1 MAAEVVMPKLGM
13 AMKEGTVSTWNKKVG
28 DSVSKGDMIASINSE
43 KIEMEIEAPQDGVIL
58 DILVQEDVG
67 VPPGTIIC
75 YVGKPNEQLTEQ
87 NSSANELQA
96 PKNEVAATI
105 SLEEPPANAAAASS
119 KKSKDTVR
127 ISPIARKIAESENI
141 DIEMIKGTGPKG
153 RITKADVEKVLT
165 EKASETSHPPA
176 EIDEA
181 TKKETLPVAGMR
193 KVIAGR
199 MHNSLLNSAQ
209 LTINMKADVT
219 DLLSLQREIKEV
231 IQQRHKVKISLTDFI
246 ARAVVLSLQE
256 HKQMNS
262 AYIDNE
268 IHLYHHV
275 HLGMAVALENGLVV
289 PVVQHAEKMPLVE
302 LAAEIKTRAADARQG
317 QLSTDSMQGSTFT
330 ITNLGAYG
338 VEYFTPVLNPPETG
352 ILGVGATEDVPMYIG
367 DDLQRR
373 NVLPLSL
380 TFDHRVL
387 DGAPAANFLGTIK
400 QYLEQPI
407 LLLL

>member
-13 AMKEGTVSTWNKKVG
+13 AMKEGTVSTWNKKIG

-43 KIEMEIEAPQDGVIL
+43 KIEMDIEAPQDGVIL

-87 NSSANELQA
+87 NRSANELQA
-96 PKNEVAATI
+96 PKNEVAAAI
-105 SLEEPPANAAAASS
+105 SLEEPPANAAPS
-119 KKSKDTVR
+119 KKNKETVR
-127 ISPIARKIAESENI
+127 ISPIARKIAESENLNV
-141 DIEMIKGTGPKG
+141 ETIKGTGPKG
-153 RITKADVEKVLT
+153 RITKADVEKVLA
-165 EKASETSHPPA
+165 ERASEASPQTVERDNTA
-176 EIDEA
+176 IN
-181 TKKETLPVAGMR
+181 KETLPVAGMR
-193 KVIAGR
+193 KVIANR

-219 DLLSLQREIKEV
+219 DLLSLQREIKDV
-231 IQQRHKVKISLTDFI
+231 TQQRHKVKISLTDFI

-268 IHLYHHV
+268 IQLYNHV

-289 PVVQHAEKMPLVE
+289 PVMQHAEKMSLVE

-317 QLSTDSMQGSTFT
+317 QLSTDRMQGSTFT

-352 ILGVGATEDVPMYIG
+352 ILGVGATEDVPMYKG
-367 DDLQRR
+367 DELQKR
-373 NVLPLSL
+373 NLLPLSL

>member
-43 KIEMEIEAPQDGVIL
+43 KIEMDIEAPQDGVIL
-58 DILVQEDVG
+58 DLLVQEDVG

-87 NSSANELQA
+87 NRSANELQA
-96 PKNEVAATI
+96 PKNEVAAAI
-105 SLEEPPANAAAASS
+105 SLEEPPANTASS
-119 KKSKDTVR
+119 KKNKETVR

-141 DIEMIKGTGPKG
+141 NIETIQGTGPKG
-153 RITKADVEKVLT
+153 RITKADVEKVLA
-165 EKASETSHPPA
+165 ERASESSHQTVERDNPA
-176 EIDEA
+176 IN
-181 TKKETLPVAGMR
+181 KETLPVAGMR
-193 KVIAGR
+193 KVIASR

-219 DLLSLQREIKEV
+219 DLLSLQREIKDV
-231 IQQRHKVKISLTDFI
+231 TQQRHKVKISLTDFI

-268 IHLYHHV
+268 IQLNNHV

-289 PVVQHAEKMPLVE
+289 PVVQHAEKMSLVE
-302 LAAEIKTRAADARQG
+302 LATEIKTRAADARQG
-317 QLSTDSMQGSTFT
+317 QLSTDRMQGSTFT

-352 ILGVGATEDVPMYIG
+352 ILGVGATEDVPMYKG
-367 DDLQRR
+367 DELQKR
-373 NVLPLSL
+373 NLLPLSL

>member
-43 KIEMEIEAPQDGVIL
+43 KIEMDIEAPQDGVIL

-87 NSSANELQA
+87 NRSANELQA
-96 PKNEVAATI
+96 PKNEVAAAI
-105 SLEEPPANAAAASS
+105 SLEEPPANTASS
-119 KKSKDTVR
+119 KKNKETVR

-141 DIEMIKGTGPKG
+141 NIETIQGTGPKG
-153 RITKADVEKVLT
+153 RITKADVEKVLA
-165 EKASETSHPPA
+165 ERASESSHQTVERDNPA
-176 EIDEA
+176 IN
-181 TKKETLPVAGMR
+181 KETLPVAGMR
-193 KVIAGR
+193 KVIASR

-219 DLLSLQREIKEV
+219 DLLSLQREIKDV
-231 IQQRHKVKISLTDFI
+231 TQQRHKVKISLTDFI

-268 IHLYHHV
+268 IQLYNHV

-289 PVVQHAEKMPLVE
+289 PVMQHAEKMSLVE
-302 LAAEIKTRAADARQG
+302 LATEIKTRAADARQG
-317 QLSTDSMQGSTFT
+317 QLSTDRMQGSTFT

-352 ILGVGATEDVPMYIG
+352 ILGVGATEDVPMYKG
-367 DDLQRR
+367 DELQKR
-373 NVLPLSL
+373 NLLPLSL

>member
-96 PKNEVAATI
+96 PKNEVAAAV
-105 SLEEPPANAAAASS
+105 SLEEPPANAAPS
-119 KKSKDTVR
+119 KKRKETVL
-127 ISPIARKIAESENI
+127 ISPIARKIAESENLNV
-141 DIEMIKGTGPKG
+141 ETIKGTGPKG
-153 RITKADVEKVLT
+153 RITKADVEKVLA
-165 EKASETSHPPA
+165 ERASEASPPSVERDNLA
-176 EIDEA
+176 IN
-181 TKKETLPVAGMR
+181 KETLPVAGMR

-219 DLLSLQREIKEV
+219 DLLSLQREIKDV

-268 IHLYHHV
+268 IHLYNHV

-289 PVVQHAEKMPLVE
+289 PVIQHAEKMSLVE
-302 LAAEIKTRAADARQG
+302 LAAELKTRAANARQG
-317 QLSTDSMQGSTFT
+317 QLSADRMQGSTFT

-352 ILGVGATEDVPMYIG
+352 ILGVGATEDVPMYQG
-367 DDLQRR
+367 DELQKR
-373 NVLPLSL
+373 NLLPLSL

>member
-43 KIEMEIEAPQDGVIL
+43 KIEMDIEAPQDGVIL

-87 NSSANELQA
+87 NRSANELQA
-96 PKNEVAATI
+96 PKNEVAAAI
-105 SLEEPPANAAAASS
+105 SLEEPPANTASS
-119 KKSKDTVR
+119 KKNKETVR

-141 DIEMIKGTGPKG
+141 NIETIQGTGPKG
-153 RITKADVEKVLT
+153 RITKADVEKVLV
-165 EKASETSHPPA
+165 ERDNPA
-176 EIDEA
+176 IN
-181 TKKETLPVAGMR
+181 KETLPVAGMR
-193 KVIAGR
+193 KVIASR

-219 DLLSLQREIKEV
+219 DLLSLQREIKDV
-231 IQQRHKVKISLTDFI
+231 TQQRHKVKISLTDFI

-268 IHLYHHV
+268 IQLNNHV

-289 PVVQHAEKMPLVE
+289 PVVQHAEKMSLVE
-302 LAAEIKTRAADARQG
+302 LATEIKTRAADARQG
-317 QLSTDSMQGSTFT
+317 QLSTDRMQGSTFT

-352 ILGVGATEDVPMYIG
+352 ILGVGATEDVPMYKG
-367 DDLQRR
+367 DELQKR
-373 NVLPLSL
+373 NLLPLSL

>member
-43 KIEMEIEAPQDGVIL
+43 KIEMDIEAPQDGVIL

-87 NSSANELQA
+87 NRSANELQA
-96 PKNEVAATI
+96 PKNEVAAAI
-105 SLEEPPANAAAASS
+105 SLEEPPANTASS
-119 KKSKDTVR
+119 KKNKETVR

-141 DIEMIKGTGPKG
+141 NIETIQGTGPKG
-153 RITKADVEKVLT
+153 RITKADVEKVLA
-165 EKASETSHPPA
+165 ERASESSPQTVERDNPA
-176 EIDEA
+176 IN
-181 TKKETLPVAGMR
+181 KETLPVAGMR

-219 DLLSLQREIKEV
+219 DLLSLQREIKDV
-231 IQQRHKVKISLTDFI
+231 TQQRHKVKISLTDFI

-268 IHLYHHV
+268 IQLNNHV

-289 PVVQHAEKMPLVE
+289 PVVQHAEKMSLVE
-302 LAAEIKTRAADARQG
+302 LATEIKTRAADARQG
-317 QLSTDSMQGSTFT
+317 QLSTDRMQGSTFT

-352 ILGVGATEDVPMYIG
+352 ILGVGATEDVPMYKG
-367 DDLQRR
+367 DELQKR
-373 NVLPLSL
+373 NLLPLSL

>member
-43 KIEMEIEAPQDGVIL
+43 KIEMDIEAPQDGVIL

-75 YVGKPNEQLTEQ
+75 YVGKPNEQLSEQ
-87 NSSANELQA
+87 NRSANELQA
-96 PKNEVAATI
+96 PKNEVAAAI
-105 SLEEPPANAAAASS
+105 SLEEPPANAAPS
-119 KKSKDTVR
+119 KKNKETVR
-127 ISPIARKIAESENI
+127 ISPIARKIAESENLNV
-141 DIEMIKGTGPKG
+141 ETIKGTGPKG
-153 RITKADVEKVLT
+153 RITKADVEKVLA
-165 EKASETSHPPA
+165 ERASEASPQTVERDNTA
-176 EIDEA
+176 MN
-181 TKKETLPVAGMR
+181 KETLPVAGMR
-193 KVIAGR
+193 KVIASR

-219 DLLSLQREIKEV
+219 DLISLQREIKEV

-262 AYIDNE
+262 AYTDNE
-268 IHLYHHV
+268 IHLYNHV

-317 QLSTDSMQGSTFT
+317 QLSTDRMQGSTFT

-352 ILGVGATEDVPMYIG
+352 ILGVGATEDVPMYKG

>member
-96 PKNEVAATI
+96 PKNEVAAAI
-105 SLEEPPANAAAASS
+105 SLEEPPANTASS
-119 KKSKDTVR
+119 KKNKETVR

-141 DIEMIKGTGPKG
+141 NIETIQGTGPKG
-153 RITKADVEKVLT
+153 RITKADVEKVLA
-165 EKASETSHPPA
+165 ERDSESSPQTVERDNPA
-176 EIDEA
+176 IN
-181 TKKETLPVAGMR
+181 KETLPVAGMR
-193 KVIAGR
+193 KVIASR

-219 DLLSLQREIKEV
+219 DLLSLQREIKDV
-231 IQQRHKVKISLTDFI
+231 TQQRHKVKISLTDFI

-268 IHLYHHV
+268 IQLYNHV

-289 PVVQHAEKMPLVE
+289 PVMQHAEKMSLVE

-317 QLSTDSMQGSTFT
+317 QLSTDRMQGSTFT

-352 ILGVGATEDVPMYIG
+352 ILGVGATEDVPMYKG
-367 DDLQRR
+367 DELQKR
-373 NVLPLSL
+373 NLLPLSL

>member
-43 KIEMEIEAPQDGVIL
+43 KIEMDIEAPQDGVIL

-87 NSSANELQA
+87 NRSVNELQA
-96 PKNEVAATI
+96 PKNEVAAAI
-105 SLEEPPANAAAASS
+105 SLEEPPANTASS
-119 KKSKDTVR
+119 KKNKETVR

-141 DIEMIKGTGPKG
+141 NIETIQGTGPKG
-153 RITKADVEKVLT
+153 RITKADVEKVLA
-165 EKASETSHPPA
+165 ERASESSHQTIERDNPA
-176 EIDEA
+176 IN
-181 TKKETLPVAGMR
+181 KETLPVAGMR
-193 KVIAGR
+193 KVIASR

-219 DLLSLQREIKEV
+219 DLLSLQREIKDV
-231 IQQRHKVKISLTDFI
+231 TQQRHKVKISLTDFI

-268 IHLYHHV
+268 IQLYNHV

-289 PVVQHAEKMPLVE
+289 PVMQHAEKMSLVE
-302 LAAEIKTRAADARQG
+302 LATEIKTRAADARQG
-317 QLSTDSMQGSTFT
+317 QLSTDRMQGSTFT

-352 ILGVGATEDVPMYIG
+352 ILGVGATEDVPMYKG
-367 DDLQRR
+367 DELQKR
-373 NVLPLSL
+373 NLLPLSL

>member
-13 AMKEGTVSTWNKKVG
+13 AMKEGTVSTWNKKIG

-43 KIEMEIEAPQDGVIL
+43 KIEMDIEAPQDGVIL

-87 NSSANELQA
+87 NRSANELQA
-96 PKNEVAATI
+96 PKNEVAAAI
-105 SLEEPPANAAAASS
+105 SLEEPPANAAPS
-119 KKSKDTVR
+119 KKNKETVR
-127 ISPIARKIAESENI
+127 ISPIARKIAESENLNV
-141 DIEMIKGTGPKG
+141 ETIKGTGPKG
-153 RITKADVEKVLT
+153 RITKADVEKVLA
-165 EKASETSHPPA
+165 ERASEASPQTVERDNTA
-176 EIDEA
+176 IN
-181 TKKETLPVAGMR
+181 KETLPIAGMR
-193 KVIAGR
+193 KVIANR

-219 DLLSLQREIKEV
+219 DLLSLQREIKDV
-231 IQQRHKVKISLTDFI
+231 TQQRHKVKISLTDFI

-268 IHLYHHV
+268 IQLYNHV

-289 PVVQHAEKMPLVE
+289 PVMQHAEKMSLVK

-317 QLSTDSMQGSTFT
+317 QLSTDRMQGSTFT

-352 ILGVGATEDVPMYIG
+352 ILGVGATEDVPMYKG
-367 DDLQRR
+367 DELQKR
-373 NVLPLSL
+373 NLLPLSL

>member
-43 KIEMEIEAPQDGVIL
+43 KIEMDIEAPQDGVIL

-87 NSSANELQA
+87 NRSANELQA
-96 PKNEVAATI
+96 PKNEVAAAI
-105 SLEEPPANAAAASS
+105 SLEERPANTASS
-119 KKSKDTVR
+119 KKNKETVR

-141 DIEMIKGTGPKG
+141 NIETIQGTGPKG
-153 RITKADVEKVLT
+153 RITKADVEKVLA
-165 EKASETSHPPA
+165 ERASESSPQTVERDNPA
-176 EIDEA
+176 IN
-181 TKKETLPVAGMR
+181 KETLPVAGMR
-193 KVIAGR
+193 KVIASR

-219 DLLSLQREIKEV
+219 DLLSLQREIKDV
-231 IQQRHKVKISLTDFI
+231 TQQRHKVKISLTDFI

-268 IHLYHHV
+268 IQLYNHV

-289 PVVQHAEKMPLVE
+289 PVMQHAEKMSLVE
-302 LAAEIKTRAADARQG
+302 LATEIKTRAADARQG
-317 QLSTDSMQGSTFT
+317 QLSTDRMQGSTFT

-352 ILGVGATEDVPMYIG
+352 ILGVGATEDVPMYKG
-367 DDLQRR
+367 DELQKR
-373 NVLPLSL
+373 NLLPLSL

>member
-43 KIEMEIEAPQDGVIL
+43 KIEMDIEAPQDGVIL

-87 NSSANELQA
+87 NRSANELQA
-96 PKNEVAATI
+96 PKNEVAAAI
-105 SLEEPPANAAAASS
+105 SLEEPPANAAPS
-119 KKSKDTVR
+119 KKNKETVR
-127 ISPIARKIAESENI
+127 ISPIARKIAESENLNV
-141 DIEMIKGTGPKG
+141 ETIKGTGPKG
-153 RITKADVEKVLT
+153 RITKADVEKVLA
-165 EKASETSHPPA
+165 ERASEGSPQTVERDNTA
-176 EIDEA
+176 IN
-181 TKKETLPVAGMR
+181 KETLPVAGMR
-193 KVIAGR
+193 KVIASR

-219 DLLSLQREIKEV
+219 DLISLQREIKEV

-262 AYIDNE
+262 AYTDNE
-268 IHLYHHV
+268 IHLYNHV

-302 LAAEIKTRAADARQG
+302 LAGEIKTRAADARQG
-317 QLSTDSMQGSTFT
+317 QLSTDRMQGSTFT

-352 ILGVGATEDVPMYIG
+352 ILGVGATEDVPMYKG

>member
-87 NSSANELQA
+87 NRSANELQA
-96 PKNEVAATI
+96 PKNEVAAAI
-105 SLEEPPANAAAASS
+105 SLEEPPANTASS
-119 KKSKDTVR
+119 KKNKETVR

-141 DIEMIKGTGPKG
+141 NIETIQGTGPKG
-153 RITKADVEKVLT
+153 RITKADVEKVLA
-165 EKASETSHPPA
+165 ERASESSPQTVERDNPA
-176 EIDEA
+176 IN
-181 TKKETLPVAGMR
+181 KETLPVAGMR
-193 KVIAGR
+193 KVIASR

-219 DLLSLQREIKEV
+219 DLLSLQREIKDV
-231 IQQRHKVKISLTDFI
+231 TQQRHKVKISLTNFI

-268 IHLYHHV
+268 IQLNNHV

-289 PVVQHAEKMPLVE
+289 PVVQHAEKMSLVE
-302 LAAEIKTRAADARQG
+302 LATEIKTRAADARQG
-317 QLSTDSMQGSTFT
+317 QLSTDRMQGSTFT

-352 ILGVGATEDVPMYIG
+352 ILGVGATEDVPMYKG
-367 DDLQRR
+367 DELQKR
-373 NVLPLSL
+373 NLLPLSL

>member
-43 KIEMEIEAPQDGVIL
+43 KIEMDIEAPQDGVIL

-87 NSSANELQA
+87 NRSANELQA
-96 PKNEVAATI
+96 PKNEVAAAI
-105 SLEEPPANAAAASS
+105 SLEEPPANTASS
-119 KKSKDTVR
+119 KKNKETVR

-141 DIEMIKGTGPKG
+141 NIETIQGTGPKG
-153 RITKADVEKVLT
+153 RITKADVEKVLA
-165 EKASETSHPPA
+165 ERASESSHQTVERDNPA
-176 EIDEA
+176 IN
-181 TKKETLPVAGMR
+181 KETLPVAGMR
-193 KVIAGR
+193 KVIASR

-219 DLLSLQREIKEV
+219 DLLSLQREIKDV
-231 IQQRHKVKISLTDFI
+231 TQQRHKVKISLTDFI
-246 ARAVVLSLQE
+246 AHAVVLSLQE

-268 IHLYHHV
+268 IQLYNHV

-289 PVVQHAEKMPLVE
+289 PVMQHAEKMSLVE
-302 LAAEIKTRAADARQG
+302 LATEIKTRAADARQG
-317 QLSTDSMQGSTFT
+317 QLSTDRMQGSTFT

-352 ILGVGATEDVPMYIG
+352 ILGVGATEDVPMYKG
-367 DDLQRR
+367 DELQKR
-373 NVLPLSL
+373 NLLPLSL

>member
-1 MAAEVVMPKLGM
+1 MPKLGM

-96 PKNEVAATI
+96 PKNEVAAAI
-105 SLEEPPANAAAASS
+105 SLEEPPANAAPS
-119 KKSKDTVR
+119 KKRKETVR

-141 DIEMIKGTGPKG
+141 NIETIQGTGPKG
-153 RITKADVEKVLT
+153 RITKADVEKVLA
-165 EKASETSHPPA
+165 ERASESSPQTVERDNPA
-176 EIDEA
+176 IN
-181 TKKETLPVAGMR
+181 KETLPVAGMR
-193 KVIAGR
+193 KVIASR

-219 DLLSLQREIKEV
+219 DLLSLQREIKDV
-231 IQQRHKVKISLTDFI
+231 TQQRHKVKISLTDFI

-268 IHLYHHV
+268 IQLYNHV

-289 PVVQHAEKMPLVE
+289 PVMQHAEKMSLVE

-317 QLSTDSMQGSTFT
+317 QLSTDRMQGSTFT

-352 ILGVGATEDVPMYIG
+352 ILGVGATEDVPMYKG
-367 DDLQRR
+367 DELQKR
-373 NVLPLSL
+373 NLLPLSL

>member
-75 YVGKPNEQLTEQ
+75 YVGNPSEQLTEQ

-96 PKNEVAATI
+96 PKNEVAAAI
-105 SLEEPPANAAAASS
+105 SLEEPPANAASS
-119 KKSKDTVR
+119 KKSKETVR

-141 DIEMIKGTGPKG
+141 NIETIQGTGPKG
-153 RITKADVEKVLT
+153 RITKADVEKVLA
-165 EKASETSHPPA
+165 ERASESSPQTVERDNPA
-176 EIDEA
+176 IN
-181 TKKETLPVAGMR
+181 KETLPVAGMR

-219 DLLSLQREIKEV
+219 DLLSLQREIKDV
-231 IQQRHKVKISLTDFI
+231 TQQRHKVKISLTDFI

-268 IHLYHHV
+268 IQLYNHV

-289 PVVQHAEKMPLVE
+289 PVMQHAEKMSLVE
-302 LAAEIKTRAADARQG
+302 LATEIKTRAADARQG
-317 QLSTDSMQGSTFT
+317 QLSTDRMQGSTFT

-352 ILGVGATEDVPMYIG
+352 ILGVGATEDVPMYKG

>member
-43 KIEMEIEAPQDGVIL
+43 KIEMDIEAPQDGVIL

-75 YVGKPNEQLTEQ
+75 YVGKPNEQLNEQ
-87 NSSANELQA
+87 NRSANELQA
-96 PKNEVAATI
+96 PKNEVAAAI
-105 SLEEPPANAAAASS
+105 SLEEPPANAAPS
-119 KKSKDTVR
+119 KKNKETVR
-127 ISPIARKIAESENI
+127 ISPIARKIAESENLNVETI
-141 DIEMIKGTGPKG
+141 QGTGPKG
-153 RITKADVEKVLT
+153 RITKADVEKVLA
-165 EKASETSHPPA
+165 ERASEASPQTVERDNPA
-176 EIDEA
+176 IN
-181 TKKETLPVAGMR
+181 KETLPVAGMR
-193 KVIAGR
+193 KVIASR

-219 DLLSLQREIKEV
+219 DLLSFQREIKDV

-268 IHLYHHV
+268 IQLYNHV

-289 PVVQHAEKMPLVE
+289 PVMQHAEKMSLVE

-317 QLSTDSMQGSTFT
+317 QLSTDRMQGSTFT

-352 ILGVGATEDVPMYIG
+352 ILGVGATEDVPMYKG
-367 DDLQRR
+367 DELQKR
-373 NVLPLSL
+373 NLLPLSL

>member
-87 NSSANELQA
+87 NSSVNELQA

>member
-43 KIEMEIEAPQDGVIL
+43 KIEMDIEAPQDGVIL

-87 NSSANELQA
+87 NRSANELQA
-96 PKNEVAATI
+96 PKNEVAAAI
-105 SLEEPPANAAAASS
+105 SLEEPPANAAPS
-119 KKSKDTVR
+119 KKNKETVR
-127 ISPIARKIAESENI
+127 ISPIARKIAESENLNV
-141 DIEMIKGTGPKG
+141 ETIKGTGPKG
-153 RITKADVEKVLT
+153 RITKADVEKVLA
-165 EKASETSHPPA
+165 ERASEASPQTVERDNTA
-176 EIDEA
+176 IN
-181 TKKETLPVAGMR
+181 KETLPVAGMR
-193 KVIAGR
+193 KVIASR

-219 DLLSLQREIKEV
+219 DLISLQREIKEV

-262 AYIDNE
+262 AYTDNE
-268 IHLYHHV
+268 IHLYNHV

-317 QLSTDSMQGSTFT
+317 QLSTDRMQGSTFT

-352 ILGVGATEDVPMYIG
+352 ILGVGATEDVPMYKG

>member
-43 KIEMEIEAPQDGVIL
+43 KIEMDIEAPQDGVIL

-87 NSSANELQA
+87 NRSANELQA
-96 PKNEVAATI
+96 PKNEVAAAI
-105 SLEEPPANAAAASS
+105 SLEEPPANTASS
-119 KKSKDTVR
+119 KKNKETVR

-141 DIEMIKGTGPKG
+141 NIETIQGTGPKG
-153 RITKADVEKVLT
+153 RITKADVEKVLA
-165 EKASETSHPPA
+165 ERASESSHQTVERDNPA
-176 EIDEA
+176 IN
-181 TKKETLPVAGMR
+181 KETLPVAGMR
-193 KVIAGR
+193 KVIASR

-219 DLLSLQREIKEV
+219 DLLSLQREIKDV
-231 IQQRHKVKISLTDFI
+231 TQQRHKVKISLTDFI
-246 ARAVVLSLQE
+246 ARAVVFSLQE

-268 IHLYHHV
+268 IQLNNHV

-289 PVVQHAEKMPLVE
+289 PVVQHAEKMSLVE
-302 LAAEIKTRAADARQG
+302 LATEIKTRAADARQG
-317 QLSTDSMQGSTFT
+317 QLSTDRMQGSTFT

-352 ILGVGATEDVPMYIG
+352 ILGVGATEDVPMYKG
-367 DDLQRR
+367 DELQKR
-373 NVLPLSL
+373 NLLPLSL

>member
-43 KIEMEIEAPQDGVIL
+43 KIEMDIEAPQDGVIL

-87 NSSANELQA
+87 NRSANELQA
-96 PKNEVAATI
+96 PKNEVAAAI
-105 SLEEPPANAAAASS
+105 SLEEPPANAAPS
-119 KKSKDTVR
+119 KKNKETVR
-127 ISPIARKIAESENI
+127 ISPIARKIAESENLNV
-141 DIEMIKGTGPKG
+141 ETIKGTGPKG
-153 RITKADVEKVLT
+153 RITKADVEKVLA
-165 EKASETSHPPA
+165 ERASEASPQT
-176 EIDEA
+176 IDRDNTA
-181 TKKETLPVAGMR
+181 INKETLPVAGMR
-193 KVIAGR
+193 KVIASR

-219 DLLSLQREIKEV
+219 DLLSLQREIKDV
-231 IQQRHKVKISLTDFI
+231 TQQRHKVKISLTDFI

-268 IHLYHHV
+268 IHLYNHV

-289 PVVQHAEKMPLVE
+289 PVMQHAEKMSLVE
-302 LAAEIKTRAADARQG
+302 LAAELKTRAADARQG
-317 QLSTDSMQGSTFT
+317 QLSTDRMQGSTFT

-352 ILGVGATEDVPMYIG
+352 ILGVGATEDIPMYKG
-367 DDLQRR
+367 DELQKR
-373 NVLPLSL
+373 NLLPLSL

>member
-43 KIEMEIEAPQDGVIL
+43 KIEMDIEAPQDGVIL

-75 YVGKPNEQLTEQ
+75 YVGKPHEQVTEQ
-87 NSSANELQA
+87 NRSANELQA
-96 PKNEVAATI
+96 PKNEVAAAI
-105 SLEEPPANAAAASS
+105 SLEEPPANAAPS
-119 KKSKDTVR
+119 KKNKETVR
-127 ISPIARKIAESENI
+127 ISPIARKIAESENLNVETI
-141 DIEMIKGTGPKG
+141 QGTGPKG
-153 RITKADVEKVLT
+153 RITKADVEKVLA
-165 EKASETSHPPA
+165 ERASEASPQTVERDNPA
-176 EIDEA
+176 IN
-181 TKKETLPVAGMR
+181 KETLPVAGIR
-193 KVIAGR
+193 KVIASR

-219 DLLSLQREIKEV
+219 DLLSFQREIKDV

-268 IHLYHHV
+268 IQLYNHV

-289 PVVQHAEKMPLVE
+289 PVMQHAEKMSLVE

-317 QLSTDSMQGSTFT
+317 QLSTDRMQGSTFT

-352 ILGVGATEDVPMYIG
+352 ILGVGATEDVPMYKG
-367 DDLQRR
+367 DELQKR
-373 NVLPLSL
+373 NLLPLSL

>member
-28 DSVSKGDMIASINSE
+28 
-43 KIEMEIEAPQDGVIL
+43 
-58 DILVQEDVG
+58 

-87 NSSANELQA
+87 NRSANELQA
-96 PKNEVAATI
+96 PKNEVAAAI
-105 SLEEPPANAAAASS
+105 SLEEPPANTASS
-119 KKSKDTVR
+119 KKNKETVR

-141 DIEMIKGTGPKG
+141 NIETIQGTGPKG
-153 RITKADVEKVLT
+153 RITKADVEKVLA
-165 EKASETSHPPA
+165 ERASESSPQTVERDNPA
-176 EIDEA
+176 IN
-181 TKKETLPVAGMR
+181 KETLPVAGMR
-193 KVIAGR
+193 KVIASR

-219 DLLSLQREIKEV
+219 DLLSLQREIKDV
-231 IQQRHKVKISLTDFI
+231 TQQRHKVKISLTDFI

-268 IHLYHHV
+268 IQLYNHV

-289 PVVQHAEKMPLVE
+289 PVMQHAEKMSLVE
-302 LAAEIKTRAADARQG
+302 LATEIKTRAADARQG
-317 QLSTDSMQGSTFT
+317 QLSTDRMQGSTFT

-338 VEYFTPVLNPPETG
+338 VEYITPVLNPPETG
-352 ILGVGATEDVPMYIG
+352 ILGVGATEDVPMYKG

>member
-43 KIEMEIEAPQDGVIL
+43 KIEMDIEAPQDGVIL

-87 NSSANELQA
+87 NRSANELQA
-96 PKNEVAATI
+96 PKNEVAAAI
-105 SLEEPPANAAAASS
+105 SLEEPPANTASS
-119 KKSKDTVR
+119 KKNKETVR

-141 DIEMIKGTGPKG
+141 NIETIQGTGPKG
-153 RITKADVEKVLT
+153 RITKADVEKVLA
-165 EKASETSHPPA
+165 ERASESSPQTVERDNPA
-176 EIDEA
+176 IN
-181 TKKETLPVAGMR
+181 KETLPVAGMR
-193 KVIAGR
+193 KVIASR

-219 DLLSLQREIKEV
+219 DLLSLQREIKDV
-231 IQQRHKVKISLTDFI
+231 TQQRHKVKISLTDFI

-268 IHLYHHV
+268 IQLYNHV

-289 PVVQHAEKMPLVE
+289 PVVQHAEKMSLVE
-302 LAAEIKTRAADARQG
+302 LATEIKTRAADARQG
-317 QLSTDSMQGSTFT
+317 QLSTERMQGSTFT

-352 ILGVGATEDVPMYIG
+352 ILGVGATEDVPMYKG
-367 DDLQRR
+367 DELQKR
-373 NVLPLSL
+373 NLLPLSL

>member
-1 MAAEVVMPKLGM
+1 MDAEVVMPKLGM

-75 YVGKPNEQLTEQ
+75 YVGKPSEQLTEQ

-96 PKNEVAATI
+96 PKNEVAAGV
-105 SLEEPPANAAAASS
+105 SLEEPPANVAPS
-119 KKSKDTVR
+119 KKRKETVL
-127 ISPIARKIAESENI
+127 ISPIARKIAESENLNV
-141 DIEMIKGTGPKG
+141 ETIKGTGPKG
-153 RITKADVEKVLT
+153 RITKADVEKVLA
-165 EKASETSHPPA
+165 ERASEASPPSVERDNLA
-176 EIDEA
+176 IN
-181 TKKETLPVAGMR
+181 KETLPVAGMR

-219 DLLSLQREIKEV
+219 DLLSLQREIKDV

-268 IHLYHHV
+268 IHLYNHV

-289 PVVQHAEKMPLVE
+289 PVIQHAEKMSLVE
-302 LAAEIKTRAADARQG
+302 LAAELKTRAANARQG
-317 QLSTDSMQGSTFT
+317 QLSADRMQGSTFT

-352 ILGVGATEDVPMYIG
+352 ILGVGATEDVPMYQG
-367 DDLQRR
+367 DELQKR
-373 NVLPLSL
+373 NLLPLSL

>member
-43 KIEMEIEAPQDGVIL
+43 KIEMDIEAPQDGVIL

-75 YVGKPNEQLTEQ
+75 YVGKPNEQLNEQ
-87 NSSANELQA
+87 NRSANELQA
-96 PKNEVAATI
+96 PKNEVAAAI
-105 SLEEPPANAAAASS
+105 SLEEPPANAAPS
-119 KKSKDTVR
+119 KKNKETVR
-127 ISPIARKIAESENI
+127 ISPIARKIAESENLNVETI
-141 DIEMIKGTGPKG
+141 QGTGPKG
-153 RITKADVEKVLT
+153 RITKADVEKVLA
-165 EKASETSHPPA
+165 ERASEASPQTVERDNPA
-176 EIDEA
+176 IN
-181 TKKETLPVAGMR
+181 KETLPVAGMR
-193 KVIAGR
+193 KVIASR

-209 LTINMKADVT
+209 STINMKADVT
-219 DLLSLQREIKEV
+219 DLLSFQREIKDV

-268 IHLYHHV
+268 IQLYNHV

-289 PVVQHAEKMPLVE
+289 PVMQHAEKMSLVE

-317 QLSTDSMQGSTFT
+317 QLSTDRMQGSTFT

-352 ILGVGATEDVPMYIG
+352 ILGVGATEDVPMYKG
-367 DDLQRR
+367 DELQKR
-373 NVLPLSL
+373 NLLPLSL

>member
-43 KIEMEIEAPQDGVIL
+43 KIEMDIEAPQDGVIL

-87 NSSANELQA
+87 NRSANELQA
-96 PKNEVAATI
+96 PKNEVAAAI
-105 SLEEPPANAAAASS
+105 SLEEPPANTASS
-119 KKSKDTVR
+119 KKNKETVR

-141 DIEMIKGTGPKG
+141 NIETIQGTGPKG
-153 RITKADVEKVLT
+153 RITKADVEKVLA
-165 EKASETSHPPA
+165 ERASESSPQTVERDNPA
-176 EIDEA
+176 IN
-181 TKKETLPVAGMR
+181 KETLPVAGMR

-219 DLLSLQREIKEV
+219 DLLSLQREIKDV
-231 IQQRHKVKISLTDFI
+231 TQQRHKVKISLTDFI

-268 IHLYHHV
+268 IQLYNHV

-289 PVVQHAEKMPLVE
+289 PVVQHAEKMSLVE
-302 LAAEIKTRAADARQG
+302 LATEIKTRAADARQG
-317 QLSTDSMQGSTFT
+317 QLSTDRMQGSTFT

-352 ILGVGATEDVPMYIG
+352 ILGVGATEDVPMYKG
-367 DDLQRR
+367 DELQRR
-373 NVLPLSL
+373 SLLPLSL

>member
-43 KIEMEIEAPQDGVIL
+43 KIEMDIEAPQDGVIL

-87 NSSANELQA
+87 NRSANELQA
-96 PKNEVAATI
+96 PKNEVAAAI
-105 SLEEPPANAAAASS
+105 SLEEPPANTASS
-119 KKSKDTVR
+119 KKNKETVR

-141 DIEMIKGTGPKG
+141 NIETIQGTGPKG
-153 RITKADVEKVLT
+153 RITKADVEKVLA
-165 EKASETSHPPA
+165 ERASESSHQTVERDNPA
-176 EIDEA
+176 IN
-181 TKKETLPVAGMR
+181 KETLPVAGMR
-193 KVIAGR
+193 KVIASR

-219 DLLSLQREIKEV
+219 DLLSLQREIKDV
-231 IQQRHKVKISLTDFI
+231 TQQRHKVKISLTDFI

-268 IHLYHHV
+268 IQLYNHV

-289 PVVQHAEKMPLVE
+289 PVMQHAEKMSLVE
-302 LAAEIKTRAADARQG
+302 LATEIKTRAADARQG
-317 QLSTDSMQGSTFT
+317 QLSTDRMQGSTFT

-352 ILGVGATEDVPMYIG
+352 ILGVGATEDVPMYKG
-367 DDLQRR
+367 DELQKR
-373 NVLPLSL
+373 NLLPLSL

-407 LLLL
+407 LLFL

>member
-43 KIEMEIEAPQDGVIL
+43 KIEMDIEAPQDGVIL

-75 YVGKPNEQLTEQ
+75 YVGKPNEQVTEQ
-87 NSSANELQA
+87 NRSANELQA
-96 PKNEVAATI
+96 PKSEVAAAI
-105 SLEEPPANAAAASS
+105 SLEEPPANTASS
-119 KKSKDTVR
+119 KKNKETVR

-141 DIEMIKGTGPKG
+141 NIETIQGTGPKG
-153 RITKADVEKVLT
+153 RITKADVEKVLA
-165 EKASETSHPPA
+165 ERASESSPQTVERDTPA
-176 EIDEA
+176 IN
-181 TKKETLPVAGMR
+181 KETLPVAGMR
-193 KVIAGR
+193 KVIASR

-219 DLLSLQREIKEV
+219 DLLSLQREIKDV

-268 IHLYHHV
+268 IQLYNHV

-289 PVVQHAEKMPLVE
+289 PVMQYAEKMSLVE
-302 LAAEIKTRAADARQG
+302 LATEIKTRAADARQG
-317 QLSTDSMQGSTFT
+317 QLSTDRMQGSTFT

-352 ILGVGATEDVPMYIG
+352 ILGVGATEDVPMYKG
-367 DDLQRR
+367 DELQKR
-373 NVLPLSL
+373 NLLPLSL

>member
-43 KIEMEIEAPQDGVIL
+43 KIEMDIEAPQDGVIL
-58 DILVQEDVG
+58 DILVQEYVG

-87 NSSANELQA
+87 NRSANELQA
-96 PKNEVAATI
+96 PKNEVAAAI
-105 SLEEPPANAAAASS
+105 SLEEPPANTASS
-119 KKSKDTVR
+119 KKNKETVR

-141 DIEMIKGTGPKG
+141 NIETIQGTGPKG
-153 RITKADVEKVLT
+153 RITKADVEKVLA
-165 EKASETSHPPA
+165 ERASESSHQTVERDNPA
-176 EIDEA
+176 IN
-181 TKKETLPVAGMR
+181 KETLPVAGMR
-193 KVIAGR
+193 KVIASR

-219 DLLSLQREIKEV
+219 DLLSLQREIKDV
-231 IQQRHKVKISLTDFI
+231 TQQRHKVKISLTDFI

-268 IHLYHHV
+268 IQLYNHV

-289 PVVQHAEKMPLVE
+289 PVMQHAEKMSLVE
-302 LAAEIKTRAADARQG
+302 LATEIKTRAADARQG
-317 QLSTDSMQGSTFT
+317 QLSTDRMQGSTFT

-352 ILGVGATEDVPMYIG
+352 ILGVGATEDVPMYKG
-367 DDLQRR
+367 DELQKR
-373 NVLPLSL
+373 NLLPLSL

>member
-43 KIEMEIEAPQDGVIL
+43 KIEMDIEAPQDGVIL

-87 NSSANELQA
+87 NRSANELQA
-96 PKNEVAATI
+96 PKNEVAAAI
-105 SLEEPPANAAAASS
+105 SLEEPPANTASS
-119 KKSKDTVR
+119 KKNKETVR

-141 DIEMIKGTGPKG
+141 NIETIQGTGPKG
-153 RITKADVEKVLT
+153 RITKADVEKVLA
-165 EKASETSHPPA
+165 ERASESSPQTVERDNPA
-176 EIDEA
+176 IN
-181 TKKETLPVAGMR
+181 KETLPVAGMR
-193 KVIAGR
+193 KVIASR

-219 DLLSLQREIKEV
+219 DLLSLQREIKDV
-231 IQQRHKVKISLTDFI
+231 TQQRHKVKISLTDFI

-268 IHLYHHV
+268 IQLYNHV

-289 PVVQHAEKMPLVE
+289 PVMQYAEKMSLVE

-317 QLSTDSMQGSTFT
+317 QLGTDRMQGSTFT

-352 ILGVGATEDVPMYIG
+352 ILGVGATEYVPMYKG
-367 DDLQRR
+367 DELQKR
-373 NVLPLSL
+373 NLLPLSL

>member
-87 NSSANELQA
+87 NRSANELQA
-96 PKNEVAATI
+96 PKNEVAAAI
-105 SLEEPPANAAAASS
+105 SLEEPPANTASS
-119 KKSKDTVR
+119 KKNKETVR

-141 DIEMIKGTGPKG
+141 NIETIQGTGPKG
-153 RITKADVEKVLT
+153 RITKADVEKVLA
-165 EKASETSHPPA
+165 ERASESSPQTVERDNPA
-176 EIDEA
+176 IN
-181 TKKETLPVAGMR
+181 KETLPVAGMR
-193 KVIAGR
+193 KVIASR

-219 DLLSLQREIKEV
+219 DLLSLQREIKDV
-231 IQQRHKVKISLTDFI
+231 TQQRHKVKISLTDFI

-268 IHLYHHV
+268 IQLNNHV

-289 PVVQHAEKMPLVE
+289 PVMQYAEKMSLVE
-302 LAAEIKTRAADARQG
+302 LATEIKTRAADARQG
-317 QLSTDSMQGSTFT
+317 QLSTDRMQGSTFT

-352 ILGVGATEDVPMYIG
+352 ILGVGATEDVPMYKG
-367 DDLQRR
+367 DELQKR
-373 NVLPLSL
+373 NLLPLSL

>member
-43 KIEMEIEAPQDGVIL
+43 KIEMDIEAPQDGVIL

-87 NSSANELQA
+87 NRSANELQA
-96 PKNEVAATI
+96 PKNEVAAAT
-105 SLEEPPANAAAASS
+105 SLEEPPANAAPS
-119 KKSKDTVR
+119 KKNKEAVR
-127 ISPIARKIAESENI
+127 ISPIARKIAESENLNV
-141 DIEMIKGTGPKG
+141 ETIKGTGPKG
-153 RITKADVEKVLT
+153 RITKADVEKVLA
-165 EKASETSHPPA
+165 ERASEASHPPA
-176 EIDEA
+176 ERDNPAIN
-181 TKKETLPVAGMR
+181 KETLPLAGMR
-193 KVIAGR
+193 KVIASR

-219 DLLSLQREIKEV
+219 DLLSLQREIKDV
-231 IQQRHKVKISLTDFI
+231 TQQRHKVKISLTDFI

-268 IHLYHHV
+268 IQLYNHV

-289 PVVQHAEKMPLVE
+289 PVMQHAEKMSLVE

-317 QLSTDSMQGSTFT
+317 QLSTDRMQGSTFT

-352 ILGVGATEDVPMYIG
+352 ILGVGATEDVPMYKG
-367 DDLQRR
+367 DELQKR
-373 NVLPLSL
+373 NLLPLSL

>member
-13 AMKEGTVSTWNKKVG
+13 AMKEGTVSTWNKKIG

-43 KIEMEIEAPQDGVIL
+43 KIEMDIEAPQDGVIL

-87 NSSANELQA
+87 NRSANELQA
-96 PKNEVAATI
+96 PKNEVAAAI
-105 SLEEPPANAAAASS
+105 SLEEPPANAAPS
-119 KKSKDTVR
+119 KKNKETVR
-127 ISPIARKIAESENI
+127 ISPIARKIAESENLNV
-141 DIEMIKGTGPKG
+141 ETIKGTGPKG
-153 RITKADVEKVLT
+153 RITKADVEKVLA
-165 EKASETSHPPA
+165 ERASEASPQTVERDNTA
-176 EIDEA
+176 IN
-181 TKKETLPVAGMR
+181 KETLPIAGMR
-193 KVIAGR
+193 KVIANR

-219 DLLSLQREIKEV
+219 DLLSLQREIKDV
-231 IQQRHKVKISLTDFI
+231 TQQRHKVKISLTDFI

-268 IHLYHHV
+268 IQLYNHV

-289 PVVQHAEKMPLVE
+289 PVMQHAEKMSLVE

-317 QLSTDSMQGSTFT
+317 QLSTDRMQGSTFT

-352 ILGVGATEDVPMYIG
+352 ILGVGATEDVPMYKG
-367 DDLQRR
+367 DELQKR
-373 NVLPLSL
+373 NLLPLSL

>member
-43 KIEMEIEAPQDGVIL
+43 KIEMDIEAPQDGVIL

-96 PKNEVAATI
+96 PKNEVAAAI
-105 SLEEPPANAAAASS
+105 SLEEPPANAAPS
-119 KKSKDTVR
+119 KKRKETVL
-127 ISPIARKIAESENI
+127 ISPIARKIAESENLNV
-141 DIEMIKGTGPKG
+141 ETIKGTGPKG
-153 RITKADVEKVLT
+153 RITKADVEKVLA
-165 EKASETSHPPA
+165 ERASEASPQTVERDNPA
-176 EIDEA
+176 IN
-181 TKKETLPVAGMR
+181 KETLPVAGIR
-193 KVIAGR
+193 KVIASR

-219 DLLSLQREIKEV
+219 DLLSFQREIKDV
-231 IQQRHKVKISLTDFI
+231 IQQRHKLKISLTDFI

-268 IHLYHHV
+268 IQLYNHV

-289 PVVQHAEKMPLVE
+289 PVMQHAEKMSLVE

-317 QLSTDSMQGSTFT
+317 QLSTDRMQGSTFT

-352 ILGVGATEDVPMYIG
+352 ILGVGATEDVPMYKG
-367 DDLQRR
+367 DELQKR
-373 NVLPLSL
+373 NLLPLSL

>member
-43 KIEMEIEAPQDGVIL
+43 KIEMDIEAPQDGVIL

-87 NSSANELQA
+87 NRSANELQA
-96 PKNEVAATI
+96 PKNEVAAAI
-105 SLEEPPANAAAASS
+105 SLEEPPANAAPS
-119 KKSKDTVR
+119 KKNKETVR
-127 ISPIARKIAESENI
+127 ISPIARKIAESENLNV
-141 DIEMIKGTGPKG
+141 ETIKGTGPKG
-153 RITKADVEKVLT
+153 RITKADVEKVLA
-165 EKASETSHPPA
+165 ERASEASPQTVERDNTA
-176 EIDEA
+176 IN
-181 TKKETLPVAGMR
+181 KETLPVAGMR
-193 KVIAGR
+193 KVIASR

-219 DLLSLQREIKEV
+219 DLISLQREIKEV

-262 AYIDNE
+262 AYTDNE
-268 IHLYHHV
+268 IHLYNHV

-302 LAAEIKTRAADARQG
+302 LAGEIKTRAADARQG
-317 QLSTDSMQGSTFT
+317 QLSTDRMQGSTFT

-352 ILGVGATEDVPMYIG
+352 ILGVGATEDVPMYKG

>member
-43 KIEMEIEAPQDGVIL
+43 KIEMDIEAPQDGVIL

-87 NSSANELQA
+87 NRSANELQA
-96 PKNEVAATI
+96 PKNEVAAAI
-105 SLEEPPANAAAASS
+105 SLEEPPANAAPS
-119 KKSKDTVR
+119 KKNKETVR
-127 ISPIARKIAESENI
+127 ISPIARKIAESENLNVETI
-141 DIEMIKGTGPKG
+141 QGTGPKG
-153 RITKADVEKVLT
+153 RITKADVEKVLA
-165 EKASETSHPPA
+165 ERASEASPQTVERDNPA
-176 EIDEA
+176 IN
-181 TKKETLPVAGMR
+181 KETLPVAGIR
-193 KVIAGR
+193 KVIASR

-219 DLLSLQREIKEV
+219 DLLSLQREIKDV

-268 IHLYHHV
+268 IQLYNHV

-289 PVVQHAEKMPLVE
+289 PVMQHAEKMPLVE

-317 QLSTDSMQGSTFT
+317 QLSTDRMQGSTFT

-352 ILGVGATEDVPMYIG
+352 ILGVGATEDVPMYKG
-367 DDLQRR
+367 DELQKR
-373 NVLPLSL
+373 NLLPLSL

>member
-43 KIEMEIEAPQDGVIL
+43 KIEMDIEAPQDGVIL

-75 YVGKPNEQLTEQ
+75 YVGKPNEQVTEQ
-87 NSSANELQA
+87 NRSANELQA
-96 PKNEVAATI
+96 PKSEVAAAI
-105 SLEEPPANAAAASS
+105 SLEEPPANAAPS
-119 KKSKDTVR
+119 KKNKETVR
-127 ISPIARKIAESENI
+127 ISPIARKIAESENLNVETI
-141 DIEMIKGTGPKG
+141 QGTGPKG
-153 RITKADVEKVLT
+153 RITKADVEKALA
-165 EKASETSHPPA
+165 ERASEASPQTVERDNPA
-176 EIDEA
+176 IN
-181 TKKETLPVAGMR
+181 KETLPVAGIR
-193 KVIAGR
+193 KVIASR

-219 DLLSLQREIKEV
+219 DLLSLQREIKDV

-268 IHLYHHV
+268 IQLYNHV

-289 PVVQHAEKMPLVE
+289 PVMQHAEKMPLVE

-317 QLSTDSMQGSTFT
+317 QLCTDRMQGSTFT

-352 ILGVGATEDVPMYIG
+352 ILGVGATEDVPMYKG
-367 DDLQRR
+367 DELQKR
-373 NVLPLSL
+373 NLLPLSL